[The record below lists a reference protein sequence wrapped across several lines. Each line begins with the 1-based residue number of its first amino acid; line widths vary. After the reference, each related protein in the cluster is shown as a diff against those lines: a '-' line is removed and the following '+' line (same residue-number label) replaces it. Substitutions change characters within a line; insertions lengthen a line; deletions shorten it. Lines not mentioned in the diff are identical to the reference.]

1 MDEDDSN
8 SYMIPKWVKHGDVE
22 DYISQLM
29 MAKPFFSENEGKLIF
44 SSLMLSNRTHILSM
58 LTHEEK
64 TSIDKYCKWLQTQYG
79 KSIGERKRAL
89 RTLKQ
94 SIGESITEYFFRT
107 ERVYQASKL
116 SPKPLDEESKAEIQ
130 LYFIDGLRDPKVK
143 REMLLSDDID
153 YDKLRKKASHI
164 QNVLNE
170 QDN

>member
-8 SYMIPKWVKHGDVE
+8 SYMIPKWVKQGDVE
-22 DYISQLM
+22 SYISQLM
-29 MAKPFFSENEGKLIF
+29 MAKLFFSGNEGKLIF

-58 LTHEEK
+58 LTQEEK

-79 KSIGERKRAL
+79 KPIGERKRAL

-130 LYFIDGLRDPKVK
+130 LYFIDGLRDQKVR

-153 YDKLRKKASHI
+153 YDKLKQKASHI
-164 QNVLNE
+164 QNVFNE
-170 QDN
+170 QEN